1 MKINIRIIL
10 KKIPIIRRIYNSLAV
25 RLLKLLKINNFL
37 ISFMDVKF
45 NLNINEPID
54 KSIILFDQYENK
66 QINYAINLISKYRAH
81 TFFDIGAHCGIYSLI
96 IGRKFNNIKIHS
108 FEPIKSSFIKLE
120 RNIAINEKIQ
130 NIKTYNFGLSNSNTN
145 LKMKAYKKNDY
156 IQLGGFGVINKG
168 DTLQNKYISEATFR
182 KGDDY
187 FKFRNT
193 TIFLKIDVEGHEIN
207 VLDGIS
213 KLIENNNTIM
223 QVEILQGKYGL
234 VKKKLLEMNFKEIDR
249 INFDYYF
256 VKTV

>member
-66 QINYAINLISKYRAH
+66 QINSAINLISKYQAH

>member
-108 FEPIKSSFIKLE
+108 FEPIKSSFIKLK
-120 RNIAINEKIQ
+120 RNIAINENIK
-130 NIKTYNFGLSNSNTN
+130 NIKTYNFGLSDSNTN

-256 VKTV
+256 VKTI